1 MITRKLLVAALAC
14 MPLCAQN
21 NPFTLV
27 PQTEG
32 KIPFRSSTNT
42 PNTLL
47 TRVDADA
54 IRGACQSES
63 GSGAVGRMTGFN
75 VEIEDGNG
83 ATAPLLTFVVRQ
95 AATTADIFSIS
106 FRLPP
111 AEAETVRYSVTAALG
126 TPFDGI
132 PKAQNFHFGLQVP
145 FSASPNDQVRV
156 MAAPHSTA
164 PAKPSAPH
172 VCFSIEPFVGL
183 IPVDVTLA
191 MHLTTQGPTMMAAG
205 IVDASG
211 TLLRGRS
218 GLYPDRQ
225 AGMGLGFTINAGR
238 SKAYR
243 PFWVLGGAPFGFAAP
258 LAIPRFEGELFLTL
272 PFLPTIPAAGVLNA
286 AGRASV
292 ASPLA
297 PYGTFSYYGQL
308 YFQTLIGGSELL
320 LTNAVRSDDS

>member
-32 KIPFRSSTNT
+32 KIAYRSSTNT

-145 FSASPNDQVRV
+145 FSASPNDQIRV

-172 VCFSIEPFVGL
+172 VCFSVEPFVGL